1 MTESEHVVLG
11 IVERYTSKET
21 IVTYMGTDL
30 KKYILDDM
38 PSAVSGVDSLYFV
51 IVESWDSEKIRF
63 QATDTFFQFKVAE
76 F

>member
-1 MTESEHVVLG
+1 MDVWSWEV
-11 IVERYTSKET
+11 TSKET
-21 IVTYMGTDL
+21 IVTCKETDL

-38 PSAVSGVDSLYFV
+38 PSAESGMDSLYFV
-51 IVESWDSEKIRF
+51 IVESWDSEKIRY